1 MNRPI
6 FRRRNYLINR
16 DFQVG
21 FTIKFLIIIV
31 IESLLAVGLFTYL
44 SRGTLTTGFIGS
56 DFRIARTSEFFLP
69 TLLVSNLIIIIVTAV
84 IGIAVLV
91 YMSHRIAGPLYRFEK
106 VLNEM
111 EGGDLTQR
119 FNLRDNDQLS
129 ELSASITG
137 LTTTMNNRIGE
148 IKSRTNE
155 LSGLLRE
162 IKASAP
168 SSGPAENKDL
178 ENLLREVSENVQ
190 ALEEVVTY
198 FKTSENR

>member
-69 TLLVSNLIIIIVTAV
+69 TLLVSNLIIIIVTAI

-111 EGGDLTQR
+111 EGGDLTQS

-148 IKSRTNE
+148 IKLRTHE

-168 SSGPAENKDL
+168 SSGPADNKDL